1 MKYLL
6 DKDQNEFRDVIA
18 YIELNKDNRKA
29 DKTKEPLRLDAMF
42 CKHDLDIDLT
52 VVKMN
57 DNKMTIEKLIEY
69 NLKYHDLKFVP
80 EIKKIELQD
89 ENYRVVATAY
99 YSESKFLSYLE
110 KHEYFEKLNYLGQK
124 MILNVLQL
132 DDRDIGIYSDG
143 VYELTRGRNEYDA
156 HLIGDVIS
164 RKRVMPIKQFV
175 SLLEYVKR
183 NINDYE

>member
-29 DKTKEPLRLDAMF
+29 DKTKEPKQLHATFHKYDMDMNIMALECSGTKITVDELIENNL
-42 CKHDLDIDLT
+42 KNHDLEF
-52 VVKMN
+52 VFEVK
-57 DNKMTIEKLIEY
+57 KM
-69 NLKYHDLKFVP
+69 
-80 EIKKIELQD
+80 ELQD
-89 ENYRVVATAY
+89 DYYRLVATAY
-99 YSESKFLSYLE
+99 YSESEFLSYLE
-110 KHEYFEKLNYLGQK
+110 KHKYYEKLNYLGQK

-132 DDRDIGIYSDG
+132 DDRDVGIYSDG